1 RAELGRILTPEAAG
15 THPWPATIPSSRFG
29 QRPSEPIDY
38 LQVAPTTVVELDVD
52 TSFEQDRWR
61 HATRYIRLRAD
72 LRPSDLPVLGSPA

>member
-1 RAELGRILTPEAAG
+1 

-38 LQVAPTTVVELDVD
+38 LQVAPRTVVELDVD

-72 LRPSDLPVLGSPA
+72 LHPGDVPVLDSPA